1 MGSSEELVGCKIES
15 WQLMGCEYDAQNRWV
30 GADVFFVVPPGG
42 YIVNVVTREQ
52 YAQEILQ
59 EILKEVFESGE
70 GLRPEAFREDRKS
83 TLNTLNKKEP
93 YVVNYPEL
101 DLEVLRELLGGV
113 VTRDLVD
120 SMWYDGPYEG

>member
-30 GADVFFVVPPGG
+30 GADVSLVVPPGR

-52 YAQEILQ
+52 YAQEIL
-59 EILKEVFESGE
+59 EGVFEFGE

-83 TLNTLNKKEP
+83 TLNKKEP